1 MINKVLKASF
11 QIINH
16 IASPQT
22 LRMET
27 DHYLLNNY
35 DIKISKAETGFS
47 AHINFK
53 MFKGFSSSQIHSI
66 EFEEP
71 IKLNNDANT
80 YFVSDKSLFFH
91 QKYPPLDSAD
101 NTVELKGTI
110 RQIASSIDPNS
121 FNGKFLRHIIYLD
134 SSRTKLTEIRGW
146 NYKSD
151 LSAKNKSLVK
161 VQIEDSEYHFMEF
174 QLNNQTFLVIDT
186 TEVCPLE
193 KFKNV
198 VYNILITFGFIYG
211 DLFMNEGYIL
221 SSPDEEFRI
230 IEDISFSTYS
240 ETLLTGYR
248 IHTTNSYS
256 IHNLTGKT
264 TEEIESKE
272 GEAKKWI
279 NDLVEIEESV
289 FSRLCELFY
298 KHEPLSRSAMIVIQG
313 NMFSLKI
320 KGSAYSVALE
330 AITAFIIKEN
340 KEKIPKPVE
349 KVVFNEIK
357 MKFNEILDEI
367 LPRNEENNA
376 TREIFKNRI
385 DNLNKP
391 TNAEKL
397 RQAFECVEYKL
408 GPHEFAALKA
418 RDKFQ
423 HGELPVSENN
433 HDTVFKEVYFVC
445 LMMHRLIYILL
456 LKRAG
461 YSGYIINYPQL
472 YSGITEKDLGEQL
485 FYKL

>member
-313 NMFSLKI
+313 NMFSLEI

-357 MKFNEILDEI
+357 MKFNEI
-367 LPRNEENNA
+367 
-376 TREIFKNRI
+376 
-385 DNLNKP
+385 
-391 TNAEKL
+391 
-397 RQAFECVEYKL
+397 
-408 GPHEFAALKA
+408 G
-418 RDKFQ
+418 
-423 HGELPVSENN
+423 
-433 HDTVFKEVYFVC
+433 
-445 LMMHRLIYILL
+445 
-456 LKRAG
+456 RAHV
-461 YSGYIINYPQL
+461 
-472 YSGITEKDLGEQL
+472 
-485 FYKL
+485 